1 MTELGPLWHE
11 RHQARLASRP
21 RKPAIGAGTQHRLLL
36 VDGLLATLV
45 HLRHG
50 PPHDVLACGFGADRS
65 TITRAIGAVRPLLAE
80 RDSTPHGLP
89 CTSSSGGFPRPP
101 SPARWE
107 GSSSP
112 EPSPCMGRTAR
123 HSRLAAG
130 CGGFSA
136 SIPVHV
142 AHAVHETAAEARG
155 LVDAR
160 DTGPA
165 VHRFGVPRVIA
176 GFVGLSAVVA
186 RPTLGSVLLGHR
198 RLVHQITF
206 CFLNLASPRPRCGA
220 QHPPPARL
228 RRTWR
233 SRSPRPS
240 VRKHWPGDRDV
251 TGTTRSPGG

>member
-1 MTELGPLWHE
+1 MLRAGTDRRLPWPGRKSGLVPFVPQRAQPGHE
-11 RHQARLASRP
+11 FGDRASREARDP
-21 RKPAIGAGTQHRLLL
+21 PVADARDAFPATR
-36 VDGLLATLV
+36 
-45 HLRHG
+45 RW
-50 PPHDVLACGFGADRS
+50 S
-65 TITRAIGAVRPLLAE
+65 TIRN
-80 RDSTPHGLP
+80 STPHRLP
-89 CTSSSGGFPRPP
+89 CTSSSGGYPRPP

-107 GSSSP
+107 GSASP

-142 AHAVHETAAEARG
+142 AHAVHETAAEAWG
-155 LVDAR
+155 LADAR

-176 GFVGLSAVVA
+176 GLVGLSAVVA

-198 RLVHQITF
+198 RLVHLITF

-220 QHPPPARL
+220 KRPPPARL

-240 VRKHWPGDRDV
+240 VRKHSPGDRDV
-251 TGTTRSPGG
+251 TGTTRSPGE